1 MIGNKQIKVKKASGE
16 YEPFLEE
23 KVRSSLS
30 RAGAD
35 PGLID
40 KVIHHLENRLYD
52 GISTKEIYQEVY
64 DLLRELKSPLSLKYN
79 LKDAIM
85 ALGPSGYPFEKFFA
99 GVLAHQGYQTQNNWV
114 IQGRCVTHEID
125 VFARKGEDCC
135 MIECKFHNQS
145 GVKTEIKEAL
155 FTYARFLD
163 VSETEFP
170 TPGGKGKFSQAWLV
184 TNTKVTS
191 QVKQYADCVGL
202 KVIGWDYPADFSLR
216 FLIEKSGLHPITCL
230 NSLTPDEKGK
240 LLQNGVV
247 FCHDLPKL
255 NANFLPPDVLEKAKK
270 EILEA
275 WPA

>member
-1 MIGNKQIKVKKASGE
+1 MMANELIKVKKASGE
-16 YEPFLEE
+16 YEPYLEE
-23 KVRSSLS
+23 KVRGSLA

-35 PGLID
+35 PTLID
-40 KVIHHLENRLYD
+40 KVIHHLKSQLYD
-52 GISTKEIYQEVY
+52 GISTKEIYREVF

-99 GVLAHQGYQTQNNWV
+99 GILTHQGYQTQNNWM

-125 VFARKGEDCC
+125 VFAKKGEDYC

-145 GVKTEIKEAL
+145 GIKTEIKEAL

-163 VSETEFP
+163 VSETEFAFS
-170 TPGGKGKFSQAWLV
+170 GGRGKFSQAWLV

-191 QVKQYADCVGL
+191 QVKQYASCVGL
-202 KVIGWDYPADFSLR
+202 KVIGWDYPTDFSLR

-230 NSLTPDEKGK
+230 NSLTPDEKGI
-240 LLQNGVV
+240 LLQSGLV
-247 FCHDLPKL
+247 FCHDLPDQK
-255 NANFLPPDVLEKAKK
+255 ASFLPPDILEKARK
-270 EILEA
+270 EIREA
-275 WPA
+275 WPI